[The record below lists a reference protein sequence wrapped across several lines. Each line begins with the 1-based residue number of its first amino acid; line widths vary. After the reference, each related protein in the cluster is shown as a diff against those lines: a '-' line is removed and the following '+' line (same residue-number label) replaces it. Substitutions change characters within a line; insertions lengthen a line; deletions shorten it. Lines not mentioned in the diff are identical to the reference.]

1 MAVRYAYL
9 VAAQMGGATFQA
21 GSLYPASGVSIA
33 AAGNVALDDN
43 LSLATATNL
52 VLYNSASAP
61 YPSDFEFLLILS
73 DKNLSVEVRGTTAA
87 DNSNLT
93 ILASVPFIL
102 ASNQT
107 RAYDA
112 AGGFAGAAQSA
123 TLVTVRN
130 DSGATATIRRMI
142 FT

>member
-9 VAAQMGGATFQA
+9 VSAQVGSATYVVGSAFPATAAT
-21 GSLYPASGVSIA
+21 VA
-33 AAGNVALDDN
+33 AAGNVALDN
-43 LSLATATNL
+43 ILSLATATNL

-61 YPSDFEFLLILS
+61 YPSDFEWLLILS
-73 DKNLSVEVRGTTAA
+73 DKDLSVEVRGTTAA

-93 ILASVPFIL
+93 IKANIPFIL

-107 RAYDA
+107 RAYNA
-112 AGGFAGAAQSA
+112 AGGFAGAAQSV
-123 TLVTVRN
+123 TLVTVN
-130 DSGATATIRRMI
+130 NASGSTAVIRRQI